1 MSAERTTRE
10 ASSASSLEVKMLA
23 LAGRNSTME
32 RRDRFQ
38 LLQMVSISSGRK
50 SPSLRYQYCFM
61 PAKIR
66 TIIQQEILSFVFM
79 SKEDIAF
86 RKMALLLNA
95 TRKAR
100 RQDELLEELKASAF
114 EVLLLN
120 PGCTLDTWAAILERQ
135 YGTELVD
142 AFGTQP
148 SKIRQSL
155 MALWGKPYTDPA
167 SGLRHTFGH
176 WAKALATEESIGM
189 YYDLTKRKK
198 DIHTDT

>member
-1 MSAERTTRE
+1 
-10 ASSASSLEVKMLA
+10 
-23 LAGRNSTME
+23 
-32 RRDRFQ
+32 
-38 LLQMVSISSGRK
+38 
-50 SPSLRYQYCFM
+50 
-61 PAKIR
+61 
-66 TIIQQEILSFVFM
+66 M

-86 RKMALLLNA
+86 RKMALLINA

-100 RQDELLEELKASAF
+100 RQDELLDELKASAF
-114 EVLLLN
+114 EALLLN

-167 SGLRHTFGH
+167 SGISHTFED
-176 WAKALATEESIGM
+176 WAKALVTEESVGM

>member
-1 MSAERTTRE
+1 
-10 ASSASSLEVKMLA
+10 
-23 LAGRNSTME
+23 
-32 RRDRFQ
+32 
-38 LLQMVSISSGRK
+38 
-50 SPSLRYQYCFM
+50 
-61 PAKIR
+61 
-66 TIIQQEILSFVFM
+66 M

-120 PGCTLDTWAAILERQ
+120 PGCTLDTWASILERQ

-142 AFGTQP
+142 AFGTEP

-155 MALWGKPYTDPA
+155 MALWGKPYTDPV
-167 SGLRHTFGH
+167 SGISRTFDH
-176 WAKALATEESIGM
+176 WARVLTTEESIGM

>member
-1 MSAERTTRE
+1 
-10 ASSASSLEVKMLA
+10 
-23 LAGRNSTME
+23 
-32 RRDRFQ
+32 
-38 LLQMVSISSGRK
+38 
-50 SPSLRYQYCFM
+50 
-61 PAKIR
+61 
-66 TIIQQEILSFVFM
+66 M

-86 RKMALLLNA
+86 RKIALLINA

-100 RQDELLEELKASAF
+100 RQDELLEELKTSAF

-155 MALWGKPYTDPA
+155 MALWNKPYTDPA
-167 SGLRHTFGH
+167 SGLSHTFED
-176 WAKALATEESIGM
+176 WAKALATEESVNM

-198 DIHTDT
+198 DIRTDT